1 MIGGL
6 LTIYVACW
14 TYQAAVRAGTSG
26 GFKWVAIAAG
36 SLFAIQFLWIY
47 VDVLLFLTENDD
59 TGVDQADL
67 AAMQTKDFGNR
78 LMSAFRELAAP
89 LMGFLVAAVIRA
101 KFVLKGGLGP
111 SVMFSH
117 MNIFKGV
124 SSSLINVEGKT
135 PSAEDE
141 EAEDSSTDA
150 SKKDKGEE

>member
-1 MIGGL
+1 
-6 LTIYVACW
+6 
-14 TYQAAVRAGTSG
+14 
-26 GFKWVAIAAG
+26 
-36 SLFAIQFLWIY
+36 
-47 VDVLLFLTENDD
+47 
-59 TGVDQADL
+59 
-67 AAMQTKDFGNR
+67 
-78 LMSAFRELAAP
+78 
-89 LMGFLVAAVIRA
+89 
-101 KFVLKGGLGP
+101 LGP